1 MYRLRNWLIGIS
13 HSPLMKK
20 FEFCQYIIQ
29 EKIKCSL
36 YVSYHRIREAVWPRP
51 GAKVEKISF
60 LTIIFTALFFYE
72 KDNKRM
78 HALLLLI
85 GIDTLILFPAVP
97 VALWGVL
104 LSNKYRT
111 KCHRKTLKR
120 EVSGNGFQPLF

>member
-1 MYRLRNWLIGIS
+1 
-13 HSPLMKK
+13 
-20 FEFCQYIIQ
+20 
-29 EKIKCSL
+29 
-36 YVSYHRIREAVWPRP
+36 
-51 GAKVEKISF
+51 
-60 LTIIFTALFFYE
+60 
-72 KDNKRM
+72 M